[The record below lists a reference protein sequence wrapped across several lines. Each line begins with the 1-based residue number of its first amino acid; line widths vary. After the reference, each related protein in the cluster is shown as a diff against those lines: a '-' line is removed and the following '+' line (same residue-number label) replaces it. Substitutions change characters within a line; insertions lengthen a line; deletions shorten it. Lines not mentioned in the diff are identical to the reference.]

1 MKKSA
6 SVPAY
11 ISAAPPAVQKKLRE
25 MRAIIRTVA
34 PKEEESISYGMPQY
48 KHNGVIAYFAYTKEH
63 IGLYIPPPI
72 VAQHAGALT
81 GYSTSKSAVRLP
93 LEKKLPTALI
103 KKLLRA
109 RIQYNARQSS

>member
-11 ISAAPPAVQKKLRE
+11 ILAAPPAVQKKLRE
-25 MRAIIRTVA
+25 MRAIIRAIVPRA
-34 PKEEESISYGMPQY
+34 EESISYGMPQY
-48 KHNGVIAYFAYTKEH
+48 KHNGVVAYFGYTKEH

-72 VAQHAGALT
+72 LTQNADSLT

-93 LEKKLPTALI
+93 LEKKLPATLI

-109 RIQYNARQSS
+109 RLRYNAQQ